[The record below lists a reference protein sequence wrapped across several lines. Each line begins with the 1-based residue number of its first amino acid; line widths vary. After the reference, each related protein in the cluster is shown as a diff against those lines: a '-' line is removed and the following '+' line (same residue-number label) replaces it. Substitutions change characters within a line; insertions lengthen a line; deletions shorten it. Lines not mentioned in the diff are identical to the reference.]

1 MSRKTRVMTPSAT
14 ETPTGKCIHS
24 WNSSHRPSWR
34 WFCVFHKGLE
44 KNFWLLLLFI
54 VVFSCQVMSDSSQP
68 QGLKRARLP
77 CPSSSPFAQLH
88 TRSGVFRVVCPYT
101 GVCPTH
107 VHWISDTIQS
117 SYSLSPPSLPALS
130 RSQHQD
136 LNQWVSSLQVAKV
149 LELPASASVLPV
161 NIQGWF
167 PLRMTGFISLPSRGL
182 PIK

>member
-1 MSRKTRVMTPSAT
+1 MFSTKVL
-14 ETPTGKCIHS
+14 KKIFDCC
-24 WNSSHRPSWR
+24 
-34 WFCVFHKGLE
+34 FY
-44 KNFWLLLLFI
+44 LLW
-54 VVFSCQVMSDSSQP
+54 FSCQVMSDSSQP

-107 VHWISDTIQS
+107 VHWISDTIQPS
-117 SYSLSPPSLPALS
+117 HSLSPPFLPALS
-130 RSQHQD
+130 LSQHQD
-136 LNQWVSSLQVAKV
+136 LNQWVCSLQVAKV